1 MYEDIINQDRP
12 RSKRPPMDRAARAKI
27 FMPFAAL
34 KGYEDALE
42 EKQKCRVEKIERS
55 EESKEELN
63 RKIGEL
69 LLMLGDGER
78 PVIEITQFI
87 QDKKASYEEERTLGE
102 YVNKREALRKIDV
115 YSGVIKLEEEEVA
128 LGDILKIEIEPE
140 AGKMSCV
147 QTEMKCYSK
156 RVMDVI
162 EYTPGGTKNGKT
174 CNFMEIKG

>member
-1 MYEDIINQDRP
+1 
-12 RSKRPPMDRAARAKI
+12 MDRAARAKI

-42 EKQKCRVEKIERS
+42 EKQKYRVEKIELS

-69 LLMLGDGER
+69 LLMLGNGER

-115 YSGVIKLEEEEVA
+115 YSGVIRLEEEEVA

-140 AGKMSCV
+140 AGENV
-147 QTEMKCYSK
+147 LRADRNEML
-156 RVMDVI
+156 
-162 EYTPGGTKNGKT
+162 
-174 CNFMEIKG
+174 